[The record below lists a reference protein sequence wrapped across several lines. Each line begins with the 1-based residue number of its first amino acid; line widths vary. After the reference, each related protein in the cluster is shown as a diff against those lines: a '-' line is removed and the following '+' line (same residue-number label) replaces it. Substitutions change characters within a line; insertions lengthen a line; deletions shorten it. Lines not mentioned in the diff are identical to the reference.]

1 MTIQAD
7 KDENDP
13 YRRNVAYW
21 PKASFRQDAEFG
33 RYRGIADIVRL
44 AAGSTGS
51 RMTHN
56 VTSHCKL
63 TQREKLK
70 QRHP

>member
-44 AAGSTGS
+44 LLARPG
-51 RMTHN
+51 
-56 VTSHCKL
+56 
-63 TQREKLK
+63 RE
-70 QRHP
+70 